1 MSRIALDSIPGLTF
15 YKNALTAARRT
26 SPIAQLVCIGKAC
39 ALYQPDVVRCSNI
52 GGSGTDVDWKC
63 EADLPSSLR
72 FGRVEVSCEGW
83 NGPGDP
89 YVMKGSCSLEY
100 NLVQLP
106 NALLN
111 DSDTTW
117 SYFYTRPWFSNLDNS
132 GIFFILVWIIVL
144 AVIIYSFI
152 RPCLRNTSDANRTGP
167 PSYPGGGQG
176 RSGSGGFPG
185 SYHTSPPPPY
195 TKDAGSGSQS
205 SGAQW
210 QPGFWT
216 GAALGALG
224 NHLLNRPSQS
234 QEYDWE
240 RERRLP
246 GSISRSR
253 PVPGYD
259 SQDRGEGSSNLGAMR
274 TSTGYGG
281 SSSR

>member
-1 MSRIALDSIPGLTF
+1 MSRIALESIPGLTF

-39 ALYQPDVVRCSNI
+39 GLYQPDVVRCTNI

-106 NALLN
+106 DALHT
-111 DSDTTW
+111 DSGSSW
-117 SYFYTRPWFSNLDNS
+117 SHFYTQSWFSNLDYS
-132 GIFFILVWIIVL
+132 GIFFMFVWIVVL
-144 AVIIYSFI
+144 GIIIYSFI
-152 RPCLRNTSDANRTGP
+152 QPCLRRNTSDANNTSP
-167 PSYPGGGQG
+167 PSYPGGRQG
-176 RSGSGGFPG
+176 PGEFPG
-185 SYHTSPPPPY
+185 SYYTSPPPPY
-195 TKDAGSGSQS
+195 TKDAGSGNS
-205 SGAQW
+205 SQW

-224 NHLLNRPSQS
+224 NHFLNRPSES
-234 QEYDWE
+234 REYDWE

-246 GSISRSR
+246 SSISRSR
-253 PVPGYD
+253 LVPRYD
-259 SQDRGEGSSNLGAMR
+259 NQDRGEASSNLGAMR
-274 TSTGYGG
+274 TSTGYGS

>member
-1 MSRIALDSIPGLTF
+1 MSRIALEAIPGLTF

-39 ALYQPDVVRCSNI
+39 GLYQPDVVRCSNI

-106 NALLN
+106 NTLYDDV
-111 DSDTTW
+111 DSSW
-117 SYFYTRPWFSNLDNS
+117 SHFYTRPWFSNLDYS
-132 GIFFILVWIIVL
+132 GIFFMFVWIVVL
-144 AVIIYSFI
+144 GIIIYSFI
-152 RPCLRNTSDANRTGP
+152 QPCLRRNRSDANHVSP
-167 PSYPGGGQG
+167 PSYPGDRQNRPG
-176 RSGSGGFPG
+176 PDG
-185 SYHTSPPPPY
+185 SYYTSPPPPY
-195 TKDAGSGSQS
+195 TKDAGSGNS
-205 SGAQW
+205 SQW

-224 NHLLNRPSQS
+224 NHLLNRPSES
-234 QEYDWE
+234 REYDWE

-246 GSISRSR
+246 GSLSRSR
-253 PVPGYD
+253 PVA

-274 TSTGYGG
+274 TSVGYGG

>member
-1 MSRIALDSIPGLTF
+1 MSRIALESIPALTF
-15 YKNALTAARRT
+15 YKDSLTAARRT
-26 SPIAQLVCIGKAC
+26 SPIAQLVCIGKPC
-39 ALYQPDVVRCSNI
+39 TLYQPDVVRCSNI

-100 NLVQLP
+100 NLVQIP
-106 NALLN
+106 GALRD
-111 DSDTTW
+111 DSSW
-117 SYFYTRPWFSNLDNS
+117 SHLYNGPRLSNLDNS
-132 GIFFILVWIIVL
+132 GIFFMVVWIVVL
-144 AVIIYSFI
+144 SFILYSFI
-152 RPCLRNTSDANRTGP
+152 QTCLRHNTSTTGRASRTAP
-167 PSYPGGGQG
+167 PSYPGGGA
-176 RSGSGGFPG
+176 SFPG

-195 TKDAGSGSQS
+195 TKDAS
-205 SGAQW
+205 SSSPSDGTQW

-224 NHLLNRPSQS
+224 NHLLNRDPSQPR
-234 QEYDWE
+234 EYDWE
-240 RERRLP
+240 RERRSP
-246 GSISRSR
+246 FSSSRSR

-259 SQDRGEGSSNLGAMR
+259 SQDRGEGPSNLGAMR

>member
-1 MSRIALDSIPGLTF
+1 MSRIALESIPGLTF

-26 SPIAQLVCIGKAC
+26 SPIAQLVCLGKAC
-39 ALYQPDVVRCSNI
+39 GLYQPDVVRCTNI

-106 NALLN
+106 DALNA
-111 DSDTTW
+111 DSDSSW
-117 SYFYTRPWFSNLDNS
+117 SHFYTRPWFSNLDYS
-132 GIFFILVWIIVL
+132 GIFFMFVWIVVL
-144 AVIIYSFI
+144 GMIIYSFI
-152 RPCLRNTSDANRTGP
+152 QPCLRRNASDANYASP
-167 PSYPGGGQG
+167 PSYPGDRQG
-176 RSGSGGFPG
+176 RSGPGGFPG
-185 SYHTSPPPPY
+185 SYYTSPPPPY
-195 TKDAGSGSQS
+195 TKDAGSGSGS
-205 SGAQW
+205 QW

-224 NHLLNRPSQS
+224 NHILNRPSGS
-234 QEYDWE
+234 REYDWE

-253 PVPGYD
+253 LVPGYD

>member
-1 MSRIALDSIPGLTF
+1 MSRIALESIPGLTF

-39 ALYQPDVVRCSNI
+39 GLYQPDVVRCSNI

-106 NALLN
+106 DALRA
-111 DSDTTW
+111 DSNSSW
-117 SYFYTRPWFSNLDNS
+117 SDFYTRPQWFSNLDYS
-132 GIFFILVWIIVL
+132 GIFFMLVWIVVL
-144 AVIIYSFI
+144 GIIIYSFI
-152 RPCLRNTSDANRTGP
+152 QPCLRRNTSDANHTSP
-167 PSYPGGGQG
+167 PSYPGDRQG

-185 SYHTSPPPPY
+185 SYYTSPPPPY
-195 TKDAGSGSQS
+195 TKDAGSGSS
-205 SGAQW
+205 SQW
-210 QPGFWT
+210 QPGFWS

-224 NHLLNRPSQS
+224 NHLLNRPSGS
-234 QEYDWE
+234 REYDWE
-240 RERRLP
+240 RERRLQ

-259 SQDRGEGSSNLGAMR
+259 SQDREGSSGLGAMR

-281 SSSR
+281 SSTR

>member
-1 MSRIALDSIPGLTF
+1 MSRIALESIPGLTF
-15 YKNALTAARRT
+15 YNNALTAARRT
-26 SPIAQLVCIGKAC
+26 SPIAQLVCVGKAC
-39 ALYQPDVVRCSNI
+39 GLYQPDVVRCSNI

-106 NALLN
+106 GTLRD
-111 DSDTTW
+111 DSDSTW
-117 SYFYTRPWFSNLDNS
+117 SHSYARPWFSNLDKS
-132 GIFFILVWIIVL
+132 GIFFMFVWIVVL

-152 RPCLRNTSDANRTGP
+152 RPFLHRNASATAP

-176 RSGSGGFPG
+176 RSGFPG

-195 TKDAGSGSQS
+195 TKDASSGFTN

-224 NHLLNRPSQS
+224 NHLINRGPSQAR
-234 QEYDWE
+234 EYDWE
-240 RERRLP
+240 RERRVPL
-246 GSISRSR
+246 SSRSR
-253 PVPGYD
+253 LVPGYD
-259 SQDRGEGSSNLGAMR
+259 SQDRGEGSSGLGAMR
-274 TSTGYGG
+274 TSAGYGG

>member
-1 MSRIALDSIPGLTF
+1 MSRIALESISGLTF
-15 YKNALTAARRT
+15 YKNALTTARRT
-26 SPIAQLVCIGKAC
+26 SPIAQLVCLGKAC
-39 ALYQPDVVRCSNI
+39 GLYQPDVVRCNNI

-100 NLVQLP
+100 NLIQLP
-106 NALLN
+106 GALHA
-111 DSDTTW
+111 DSNSNW
-117 SYFYTRPWFSNLDNS
+117 SRFYTRPWFNNIDYS
-132 GIFFILVWIIVL
+132 GIFFMLVWIVVL
-144 AVIIYSFI
+144 GIIIYSFI
-152 RPCLRNTSDANRTGP
+152 QTCLRRDTSDANHSSP
-167 PSYPGGGQG
+167 PSYPG
-176 RSGSGGFPG
+176 RSGPGGFPG
-185 SYHTSPPPPY
+185 SYYTSPPPPY
-195 TKDAGSGSQS
+195 TKDAGTGNS
-205 SGAQW
+205 SQW

-224 NHLLNRPSQS
+224 NHLLNRPSGS

-246 GSISRSR
+246 NSISRSR

-259 SQDRGEGSSNLGAMR
+259 DQGRGESSSLGAMR